1 MRKKSR
7 TKSKEGGK
15 VNFLRGGCLQ
25 LVVLFGSVAG
35 LCFHIYKENILSICA
50 RNSPKIDTSGIA
62 ILRRKNK
69 PEGGI

>member
-35 LCFHIYKENILSICA
+35 LCFHIYKREHFINLCKKQA
-50 RNSPKIDTSGIA
+50 
-62 ILRRKNK
+62 KNRYK
-69 PEGGI
+69 RDSDITKKK